1 MEIKTRIALTDEDL
15 KVLGLENVENKEV
28 KNKVREILKLP
39 ILAKNTNKAQA
50 LNKLGLSNTSSHK
63 ELWAKIK
70 ELKI

>member
-39 ILAKNTNKAQA
+39 FLAKNTNKAQA
-50 LNKLGLSNTSSHK
+50 LNKLGLSNTSSQK

>member
-50 LNKLGLSNTSSHK
+50 LNKLGLSNTSSQK
-63 ELWAKIK
+63 ELWVKIK

>member
-39 ILAKNTNKAQA
+39 VLAKNTNKAQA
-50 LNKLGLSNTSSHK
+50 LNKLGLSNNSSQK

>member
-50 LNKLGLSNTSSHK
+50 LNKLGLSNTSSQK